1 MSSVVKKV
9 KQGVKIAKDVITG
22 RPKAHHST
30 GVVGHNIRPN
40 PFSDL
45 RNPNKPIPHSRRDDL
60 PSQYLGRPDPR
71 FTNLI
76 GSSMGE
82 ATSEIP
88 SRPRPDANF
97 PKYQHYK

>member
-22 RPKAHHST
+22 RPKHHSLE
-30 GVVGHNIRPN
+30 GVIGHNIR
-40 PFSDL
+40 
-45 RNPNKPIPHSRRDDL
+45 PHSRRDDL

>member
-9 KQGVKIAKDVITG
+9 KEGVKIAKDVITG

-30 GVVGHNIRPN
+30 GVIGHNIR
-40 PFSDL
+40 
-45 RNPNKPIPHSRRDDL
+45 PHSRRDDL
-60 PSQYLGRPDPR
+60 PSQYLGRIDPR

-97 PKYQHYK
+97 PRHLNFK